1 MRIYASPAFF
11 HGKQIR
17 RHSLSSPVKNLLPS
31 FSFIFAIQT
40 SFMAFPQSPS
50 WPMISACGKSSC
62 LPFQNKLFSQTKQVK
77 SRRETSCFGFR
88 LVDTIVRDNRENAK
102 RHQDCHAYRE
112 PSCRPRRKYASQQ
125 PYPPSSGT
133 YPGYVLTHF
142 LADPILPR
150 SL

>member
-1 MRIYASPAFF
+1 MER
-11 HGKQIR
+11 
-17 RHSLSSPVKNLLPS
+17 SSQRVKAIIEFLRDMKNLIGWKVTCFCFARENTL
-31 FSFIFAIQT
+31 FSSAKQVIFLSKT
-40 SFMAFPQSPS
+40 SYF
-50 WPMISACGKSSC
+50 
-62 LPFQNKLFSQTKQVK
+62 PFQNKLFSQTKQVK

-112 PSCRPRRKYASQQ
+112 PSCQPRRKYASQQ